1 MQSYI
6 TTADEALDEVKV
18 LERLGATRVIVPAAM
33 FKQDPVEALR
43 RYGVDVIGRA

>member
-1 MQSYI
+1 M
-6 TTADEALDEVKV
+6 TA

-33 FKQDPVEALR
+33 FRQDLVESLK